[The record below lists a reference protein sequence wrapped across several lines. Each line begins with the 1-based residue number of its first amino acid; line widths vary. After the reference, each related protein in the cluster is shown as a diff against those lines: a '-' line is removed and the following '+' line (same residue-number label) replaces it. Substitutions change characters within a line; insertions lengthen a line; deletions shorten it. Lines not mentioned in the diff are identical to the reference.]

1 MRVSPPCLRA
11 PNHLSLSSKG
21 QILTH
26 MENFPTPKLAM
37 VPRVANVLTLAFL
50 AGTTLWSSAQRPV
63 VHETAAYLTA
73 PKVSSATNK
82 RSQLPV
88 DNGAQANRSPNS
100 SAISGDGII
109 SVGFNGASLR

>member
-11 PNHLSLSSKG
+11 PNRLSLSSKG

-37 VPRVANVLTLAFL
+37 VPRVANVLTLVFL

-63 VHETAAYLTA
+63 AQDTAAYLAA
-73 PKVSSATNK
+73 PKVIPAANK
-82 RSQLPV
+82 PSQLPV
-88 DNGAQANRSPNS
+88 DNGAQASRAPNS
-100 SAISGDGII
+100 SAMSGDSII